1 MWLVHGHVMAIA
13 DRGIDKASNALH
25 KGAVLADLVFVDLAL
40 NFNRAKMRH
49 SSTPY
54 TSSHLDAT
62 SYTGM

>member
-1 MWLVHGHVMAIA
+1 MAIA
-13 DRGIDKASNALH
+13 NRGIGEVSDTLH
-25 KGAVLADLVFVDLAL
+25 EGAVLADLVFVDLAL